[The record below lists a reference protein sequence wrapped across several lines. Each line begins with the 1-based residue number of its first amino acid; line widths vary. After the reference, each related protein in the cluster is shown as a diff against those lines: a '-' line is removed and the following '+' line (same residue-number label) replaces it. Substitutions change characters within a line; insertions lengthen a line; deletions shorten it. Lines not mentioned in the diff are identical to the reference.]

1 MWSGLVVAV
10 ALTLLVFQLKV
21 PAAAHVADPG
31 SAAVLA
37 AQLAGPRPSLVSW
50 HWGRPR

>member
-1 MWSGLVVAV
+1 VVAV
-10 ALTLLVFQLKV
+10 ALTLPVFQLKV

-37 AQLAGPRPSLVSW
+37 AYPRGP
-50 HWGRPR
+50 GRHR